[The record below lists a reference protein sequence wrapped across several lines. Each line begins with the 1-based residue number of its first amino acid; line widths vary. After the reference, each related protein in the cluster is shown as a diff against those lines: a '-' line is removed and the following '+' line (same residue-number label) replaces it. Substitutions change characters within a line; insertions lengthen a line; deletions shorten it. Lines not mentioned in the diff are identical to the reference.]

1 MAQSSGYGAGPGS
14 VDLTAG
20 VTGGTS
26 GTTGGIG
33 TGGTGT
39 GGSGTTDQAKDKAQ
53 QAAGQAK
60 DQAQQVAGQAKEQAQ
75 QVAGKAQGLLRT
87 QVDTRSTQAGEQ
99 IKSQA
104 SDIRTIG
111 DQLRSQG
118 KDKPA
123 QLVDQAAQRIEGI
136 GDYLQRADADAIIDD
151 IERFARQRPW
161 AILAGGLSLGFI
173 AARGLKASST
183 ERYQAGGSSAR
194 RQGLPATA
202 GTANYGDGGSYGG
215 GSYGGGSYGGSST
228 GGGSYGGSSTGGY
241 VGGGIS
247 GTEDVTTVPPATTVP
262 PVSTDVPRTPP
273 AGGL

>member
-136 GDYLQRADADAIIDD
+136 GDYLQRADADAIIND

-161 AILAGGLSLGFI
+161 AILAGGLSLGFV

-183 ERYQAGGSSAR
+183 QRYRSSSGYDSG

-215 GSYGGGSYGGSST
+215 GSYGGGSYGG
-228 GGGSYGGSSTGGY
+228 GSYGGASR
-241 VGGGIS
+241 S
-247 GTEDVTTVPPATTVP
+247 GQRTSRPGPRPGAPAAT
-262 PVSTDVPRTPP
+262 RTI
-273 AGGL
+273 